1 MTQSA
6 PTLVDHVP
14 PTAFAPGDMLGSR
27 FEILRFL
34 AQGGMGEVYEARDLE
49 LGETVALK
57 TLRPEIADDARVLQ
71 RFKREITLARKVTH
85 PNVCRIFDVFHHP
98 APDGIR
104 SITFLAME
112 MLRGETLA
120 ARLRRSGPMST
131 EEALPLVEQMA
142 AGLRAA
148 HQAGIVHRDLK
159 PGNVILVANGSGPR
173 AVVTDFGLARSTE
186 EPGSSSVSGALGMV
200 GTSAYISPEQV
211 EGRDVTAASD
221 IYSLGVVLYEM
232 VTGVKPFLSDTA
244 LATAVMRLKKEPA
257 SPRVHRPD
265 LDGRWERAILRCLR
279 ISPGERFATV
289 DEVVAVLTGGR
300 PAGRPRATRSRHL
313 LLAALAAVTVAV
325 ALASVLARRGG
336 APSSA
341 VNQAAPRRSVALLG
355 FKNLS
360 GRDESAWLSTAL
372 SEMLSAELAAGE
384 TLRIIPG
391 ENVAR
396 MKVELALTDADTLA
410 PDTLSRIRANLG
422 TDLVVLGSYLAQGEK
437 AGERLRLDLRVQDT
451 ADGGL
456 VASITETGT
465 EAELLDFVSRGG
477 NRLRQS
483 LGMTE
488 PKSEAV
494 RASLPS
500 SPQVARLYSEGL
512 ARLRTFDALAARDLL
527 RRAVTADPTFPLA
540 HAALAE
546 AWSVL
551 GYDAEARREAK
562 AALDLSAGL
571 PREERLAVEG
581 RHYAMSAQWD
591 KAIDTYHLL
600 WRFFPDNVE
609 YGLRLAAAQSRA
621 GKGQDALATVEAL
634 GRSTAIADPRIDLA
648 EAMAAASLSQASRRR
663 TAAARA
669 VQRGEAQQAPLLAA
683 EGRLQEA
690 AAFHELAELEA
701 ASTAFEDAGRTFA
714 QAGDR
719 RGVAEALLGT
729 GNMYLS
735 HARLADAERLFD
747 QALTI
752 NREIGHQK
760 GVARA
765 LRNLGAVLSFR
776 GDHAHALVNYE
787 KALAIDR
794 ERDDRSAIGHDL
806 YNIAYAFHHLGD
818 LAATSRFQ
826 HEALNLARELNEVG
840 QIAGNLQA
848 MGWLNKDQGELPQA
862 LRAFEEALAI
872 NRRIGRRGSAAQNLF
887 NIGHIRYAMA
897 DLEGARKSHEES
909 QGIWREIGMAGPAME
924 NRVRLAAILL
934 EEGRADEAETM
945 VQVPLTHFQV
955 TAPDALEELLAR
967 MVLVRC
973 LLAQGKLAEAQASSA
988 RVTELARTNQTRA
1001 VGLEAAITVAEV
1013 AGASG
1018 RTATAT
1024 QALERT
1030 MAEARK
1036 LGFRGMEFAARLA
1049 LGEIEIKHGRADA
1062 GQARLE
1068 ALEKEAREKQFLL
1081 IARKAA
1087 AERLAEPVAR
1097 ASPLISSRETVT
1109 YPQASWAADSRAC
1122 QS

>member
-6 PTLVDHVP
+6 PALVDHVP
-14 PTAFAPGDMLGSR
+14 PTAFAPGDVLGSR

-85 PNVCRIFDVFHHP
+85 PNVCRVFDVFRHP
-98 APDGIR
+98 IPGGSDR
-104 SITFLAME
+104 SATFLVME

-120 ARLRRSGPMST
+120 ERLRRTGPMST
-131 EEALPLVEQMA
+131 EEALPLVQQMA

-148 HQAGIVHRDLK
+148 HQAGVVHRDLK

-173 AVVTDFGLARSTE
+173 VVVTDFGLARSTE
-186 EPGSSSVSGALGMV
+186 EPGSSSATGALGMV

-211 EGRDVTAASD
+211 EGRDVTATSD

-279 ISPGERFATV
+279 VSPGERFATV
-289 DEVVAVLTGGR
+289 DEVVAVLTDGR
-300 PAGRPRATRSRHL
+300 PTGRSRATRSRHL
-313 LLAALAAVTVAV
+313 LLAALAAVAV
-325 ALASVLARRGG
+325 AAALISVVARRRET
-336 APSSA
+336 PSPPPP
-341 VNQAAPRRSVALLG
+341 VIEAAPRRSVALLG

-360 GRDESAWLSTAL
+360 GRGESAWLSTAL
-372 SEMLSAELAAGE
+372 SEMLGMELAAGE
-384 TLRIIPG
+384 ALRIIPG

-396 MKVELALTDADTLA
+396 MKVELSLTDADALA

-422 TDLVVLGSYLAQGEK
+422 TDLVVLGSYMAQGEK
-437 AGERLRLDLRVQDT
+437 SGDRLRLDLRVQDT
-451 ADGGL
+451 AAGEL
-456 VASITETGT
+456 VASITESGT

-477 NRLRQS
+477 LRLRQS
-483 LGMTE
+483 LGMADPT
-488 PKSEAV
+488 SEAV

-527 RRAVTADPTFPLA
+527 QRAVTADPTFPLA

-562 AALDLSAGL
+562 AALDLSARL
-571 PREERLAVEG
+571 TREERLAVEG
-581 RHYAMSAQWD
+581 RHYAMSSQWD

-609 YGLRLAAAQSRA
+609 YGLRLAAAQTRA
-621 GKGQDALATVEAL
+621 GRGQDALATVEAL
-634 GRSTAIADPRIDLA
+634 GRSSATADPRIDMA

-669 VQRGEAQQAPLLAA
+669 VERGVAQQAPLLAA

-690 AAFHELAELEA
+690 AALHELAELPA
-701 ASTAFEDAGRTFA
+701 ATSAYEDARRMFA

-729 GNMYLS
+729 GNL
-735 HARLADAERLFD
+735 HLGQARLADAERLFD
-747 QALTI
+747 EALRI
-752 NREIGHQK
+752 SREIGHQK
-760 GVARA
+760 GVSRA
-765 LRNLGAVLSFR
+765 TRNLGAVLSFR
-776 GDHAHALVNYE
+776 GDHAGAGVHYE
-787 KALAIDR
+787 KALVIDR
-794 ERDDRSAIGHDL
+794 ERDDRNSIGHDL
-806 YNIAYAFHHLGD
+806 YNIAYTFHHLGD

-826 HEALNLARELNEVG
+826 HEALNLAREMNDVG

-848 MGWLNKDQGELPQA
+848 LGWLYNDQGELPQA
-862 LRAFEEALAI
+862 LGTFEEALAI
-872 NRRIGRRGSAAQNLF
+872 NRRIGRRGSVAQNLF
-887 NIGHIRYAMA
+887 NIGHVLHAMA
-897 DLEGARKSHEES
+897 DLEGARKKHEES

-924 NRVRLAAILL
+924 NRVRLAAILF
-934 EEGRADEAETM
+934 EEGRADEAEAM
-945 VQVPLTHFQV
+945 VQGPVAHFQG

-967 MVLVRC
+967 MVLIRC

-988 RVTELARTNQTRA
+988 RVTELAKTNQTRA
-1001 VGLEAAITVAEV
+1001 VGLTAAIAVAEV
-1013 AGASG
+1013 EGASG
-1018 RTATAT
+1018 RTAA
-1024 QALERT
+1024 ASRSLERT
-1030 MAEARK
+1030 VAEARK
-1036 LGFRGMEFAARLA
+1036 LGFRRMELEARLA

-1062 GQARLE
+1062 GRARLQ

-1087 AERLAEPVAR
+1087 AA
-1097 ASPLISSRETVT
+1097 
-1109 YPQASWAADSRAC
+1109 Q
-1122 QS
+1122 